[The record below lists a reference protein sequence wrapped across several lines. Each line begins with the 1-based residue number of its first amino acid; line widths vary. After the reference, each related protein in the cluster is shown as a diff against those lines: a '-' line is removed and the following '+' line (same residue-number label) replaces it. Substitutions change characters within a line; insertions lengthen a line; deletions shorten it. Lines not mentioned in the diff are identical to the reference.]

1 MLFLALAVACSLGI
15 AMVFKLAERRE
26 YDRTA
31 LLTVNYAAASIL
43 AIALQ
48 DPGQAEAITPGL
60 VALGVGQ
67 GVLFIVGF
75 WLFSLAIRL
84 AGMGLAAGV
93 MRLSVVIPVLASWAI
108 WGEMPAALQ
117 FVGLAL
123 AGGAFVLVSRPASGD
138 APASGNAPEAVRGP
152 AALDAAEDVA
162 GDVAPEA
169 DGTDASGGKTALVLG
184 LLFLSGGLVDTLMKA
199 FDEGFAAT
207 VDKSLFLLFVFGVA
221 FAVGAAVVVATGVRT
236 GRWPRREVVGW
247 GIALGLINYASADF
261 LLRAVAVL
269 SGPVVFPANSVA
281 IVLGAALLGWVIWK
295 ERLSRANLAGLAL
308 AVVALACL
316 TLGQTP
322 AADETPEAARS
333 LASVPSGDDRP

>member
-1 MLFLALAVACSLGI
+1 MRAPCAPSAPPSVLFLALAVACSLGI
-15 AMVFKLAERRE
+15 AMLFKLAERRE

-31 LLTVNYAAASIL
+31 LLTVNYAAAALL

-48 DPGQAEAITPGL
+48 EPGQAEAITPGL

-93 MRLSVVIPVLASWAI
+93 MRLSVVIPVLASWVI
-108 WGEMPAALQ
+108 WGEVPAALQ

-123 AGGAFVLVSRPASGD
+123 AGGAFLLVSRPASARRVPVLVGT
-138 APASGNAPEAVRGP
+138 
-152 AALDAAEDVA
+152 DAAETA
-162 GDVAPEA
+162 AASASPEA
-169 DGTDASGGKTALVLG
+169 SGDEDASGDGATGATTVLVLA
-184 LLFLSGGLVDTLMKA
+184 LLFLSGGAVDTLMKA

-221 FAVGAAVVVATGVRT
+221 FAVGAVSVVATGVRT
-236 GRWPRREVVGW
+236 GRWPRGAVVGW
-247 GIALGLINYASADF
+247 GVLLGLVNYGSADF

-281 IVLGAALLGWVIWK
+281 IVLGAALLGWAIWK
-295 ERLSRANLAGLAL
+295 ERLSPANLAGLAL
-308 AVVALACL
+308 AIVALACL
-316 TLGQTP
+316 TIG
-322 AADETPEAARS
+322 
-333 LASVPSGDDRP
+333 